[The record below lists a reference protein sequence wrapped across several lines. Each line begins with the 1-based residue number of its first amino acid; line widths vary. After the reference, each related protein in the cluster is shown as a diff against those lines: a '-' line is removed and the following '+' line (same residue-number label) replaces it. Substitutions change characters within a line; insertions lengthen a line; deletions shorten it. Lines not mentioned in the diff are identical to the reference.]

1 MSAGHI
7 RRRGAHSWELKYDCG
22 IDPMTGKR
30 ITRYAS
36 VKGTRRDAQEALTKL
51 LHARDTGAAVD
62 PTKETVSQFID
73 RWNDSVETKVSPKT
87 RERYAELLR
96 LHVVPHVGTR
106 PIQKLTAAD
115 LDRLY
120 SKLLR
125 DSGLA
130 PRTVGHVHRLLHKV
144 LSVALKWG
152 VLTRNIADAA
162 EPPLVPHSEQVIL
175 SEDHTRQLLDG
186 LRGDFLYLPVLMLL
200 TTGLRRGELL
210 ALRWCDLD
218 LDAGTLRIEQS
229 LEQIKTGM
237 RFKSPKTKHGR
248 RSITLPSIAV
258 AELRQHR
265 KTQQEMRLQL
275 GIGRLPEDVPV
286 ISTYDGK
293 PYSPDALTLRWR
305 RALMR
310 LKLPR
315 VTLHSLRHT
324 HASALIAS
332 GMDVLTVSRRLGHSS
347 PSITLSVYAHK
358 FANRDA
364 EAARLMDAAFG
375 TITERR

>member
-1 MSAGHI
+1 MSGHI
-7 RRRGAHSWELKYDCG
+7 RRRGERSWELKYDLG
-22 IDPMTGKR
+22 RDPLTGKR

-36 VKGTRRDAQEALTKL
+36 VKGTRLDAQEALTKL

-62 PTKETVSQFID
+62 PSKETVSQFID

-87 RERYAELLR
+87 KERYLELLR
-96 LHVVPHVGTR
+96 LHVVPHIGATR
-106 PIQKLTAAD
+106 IQKLTAGN
-115 LDRLY
+115 LDQLY

-130 PRTVGHVHRLLHKV
+130 PRTVGHVHHLLHKA

-152 VLTRNIADAA
+152 VVVRNIADAA
-162 EPPLVPHSEQVIL
+162 EPPLVPDTEQAIL
-175 SEDHTRQLLDG
+175 SEDQTRLLLDG
-186 LRGDFLYLPVLMLL
+186 LRGDFLYLPSLVLL
-200 TTGLRRGELL
+200 TTGMRRGELL
-210 ALRWCDLD
+210 AMRWRDLD
-218 LDAGTLRIEQS
+218 LDSGTLKIEQS
-229 LEQIKTGM
+229 LEQTKTGV

-248 RSITLPSIAV
+248 RAITLAAVVV
-258 AELRQHR
+258 AELRRHR
-265 KTQQEMRLQL
+265 KAQQERRLQL
-275 GIGRLPEDVPV
+275 GIGRLPDDGLV
-286 ISTYDGK
+286 ISTHDGK
-293 PYSPDALTLRWR
+293 PYSADALTLRWR
-305 RALMR
+305 RAVMR
-310 LKLPR
+310 LDLPR

-347 PSITLSVYAHK
+347 PSVTLGVYTHK

-364 EAARLMDAAFG
+364 EAAKLMDAVFG

>member
-1 MSAGHI
+1 MTGHI
-7 RRRGAHSWELKYDCG
+7 RKRGERSWELKFDAG
-22 IDPMTGKR
+22 RDPSTGRR

-62 PTKETVSQFID
+62 PTKKTAAQFVD
-73 RWNDSVETKVSPKT
+73 RWNDSIETKVSPKT

-96 LHVVPHVGTR
+96 LHVVPHVGVR

-125 DSGLA
+125 ESGLA
-130 PRTVGHVHRLLHKV
+130 PRTVGHVHRVLHKA
-144 LSVALKWG
+144 LGVALKWG
-152 VLTRNIADAA
+152 IVARNVAEAA
-162 EPPLVPHSEQVIL
+162 EPPLVPHTEQAIL
-175 SEDHTRQLLDG
+175 SEEQSRILLDG
-186 LRGDFLYLPVLMLL
+186 LRGDFLYLPVLILL
-200 TTGLRRGELL
+200 TSGMRRGELL
-210 ALRWCDLD
+210 AVRWRDIN
-218 LDAGTLRIEQS
+218 LDAETLTVEQS
-229 LEQIKTGM
+229 LEQTNAGL

-248 RSITLPSIAV
+248 RSITLPAIVV
-258 AELRQHR
+258 AELRRHR
-265 KTQQEMRLQL
+265 RAQQEMRLQL
-275 GIGRLPEDVPV
+275 GIGRLPDDTPV
-286 ISTYDGK
+286 IATFDGK
-293 PYSPDALTLRWR
+293 PFPPDALTLRWI
-305 RALMR
+305 RALVR

-315 VTLHSLRHT
+315 VALHSLRHT

-332 GMDVLTVSRRLGHSS
+332 GMDVLTVSRRLGHSN
-347 PSITLSVYAHK
+347 PSITLGVYAHK

-364 EAARLMDAAFG
+364 EAARLMGAAFG

>member
-1 MSAGHI
+1 MTGHI
-7 RRRGAHSWELKYDCG
+7 RRRGRTSWELKYDAG
-22 IDPMTGKR
+22 VDPLTGR
-30 ITRYAS
+30 RVTRYAS
-36 VKGTRRDAQEALTKL
+36 VKGSRRDAQEALTKL

-62 PTKETVSQFID
+62 PTKETMSQFLD
-73 RWNDSVETKVSPKT
+73 RWSDSVETKVSPKT
-87 RERYAELLR
+87 QERYAELLR
-96 LHVVPHVGTR
+96 LHVMPHIGPT

-120 SKLLR
+120 SRLLR

-130 PRTVGHVHRLLHKV
+130 PRTVGHVHRLLHKA

-152 VLTRNIADAA
+152 VVARNVVDAA
-162 EPPLVPHSEQVIL
+162 EPPLVPHTEQAIL
-175 SEDHTRQLLDG
+175 LEDQAHILLNG
-186 LRGDFLYLPVLMLL
+186 LRGDFLYLPVLILL

-210 ALRWCDLD
+210 AVRWRDLD
-218 LDAGTLRIEQS
+218 LEVETMRVEQS
-229 LEQIKTGM
+229 LEQTKGGM

-248 RSITLPSIAV
+248 RSVTLPAIAV
-258 AELRQHR
+258 AELRRHR
-265 KTQQEMRLQL
+265 KAQQEMRLQL
-275 GIGRLPEDVPV
+275 GIGRLPDDVPV

-305 RALMR
+305 RALVR
-310 LKLPR
+310 LNLPR

-324 HASALIAS
+324 HASALIAA